1 MKYKRAMLFLSI
13 ALKLYIKVDKGR
25 IIKKIS
31 EIPLVILRYAA
42 LHSACLTE
50 TAHICHLA
58 NVRFL
63 KFHAP
68 TLRCQ

>member
-50 TAHICHLA
+50 TARVC
-58 NVRFL
+58 VRKRTTF
-63 KFHAP
+63 
-68 TLRCQ
+68 

>member
-25 IIKKIS
+25 IIKKNS
-31 EIPLVILRYAA
+31 KFPLVILRYAA

-50 TAHICHLA
+50 TVHICHLA
-58 NVRFL
+58 NVYFL
-63 KFHAP
+63 KFNIP
-68 TLRCQ
+68 TLRGK